1 MFRFYSPFY
10 IMYLPTSAI
19 FLTLLTTAISVPTT
33 IIPSDAVNLSDRN
46 ALFARALE
54 RLEITYLTD
63 SSSLHKR
70 TWPLW
75 GHGSASKGCDCGSG
89 SGSDTGTGSRS
100 GSGSVGS
107 GAGAGAGGSGEVESL
122 LQYFPVLM

>member
-46 ALFARALE
+46 ALFARALKG
-54 RLEITYLTD
+54 LEITYLTG

-70 TWPLW
+70 TWPVW
-75 GHGSASKGCDCGSG
+75 SHGSGGQGCDCGTG
-89 SGSDTGTGSRS
+89 SGSATGTGSRS
-100 GSGSVGS
+100 GSGSVGA
-107 GAGAGAGGSGEVESL
+107 GVGAGAGGSGEVVSL
-122 LQYFPVLM
+122 LQYSSVLM